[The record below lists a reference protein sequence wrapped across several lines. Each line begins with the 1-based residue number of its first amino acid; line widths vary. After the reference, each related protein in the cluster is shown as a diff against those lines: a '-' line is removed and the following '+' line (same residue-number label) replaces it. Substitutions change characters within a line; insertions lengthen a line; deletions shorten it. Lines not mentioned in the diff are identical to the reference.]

1 MSGAHAGPHDQDR
14 PKGHPA
20 DHTHEEI
27 NGYCATYLFTATRL
41 LDNAEVIAF
50 ARALMQA
57 IAAACM
63 RKGATDV
70 GHIKAHLEFGGE
82 GFLYADTLGD
92 VSDIM
97 VRGRDGQPADT
108 IKLVIN
114 SIIVELE
121 APDIRDATEAG
132 VDEVCSRYGLAK
144 QIVKHDLYDAD
155 DHEHLLQSP
164 DYDSL

>member
-1 MSGAHAGPHDQDR
+1 MSGAHSSPHDQ
-14 PKGHPA
+14 PPAKGHPA

-27 NGYCATYLFTATRL
+27 NGYCATYLFTSPRP
-41 LDNAEVIAF
+41 LDNAEVSTF

-70 GHIKAHLEFGGE
+70 GHIKAHLEFGDG

-92 VSDIM
+92 ASDIM
-97 VRGRDGQPADT
+97 VRGRDGNPADS
-108 IKLVIN
+108 IRLVIN

-132 VDEVCSRYGLAK
+132 VDEVCGRLGLAK
-144 QIVKHDLYDAD
+144 QILKADLYDAD

>member
-1 MSGAHAGPHDQDR
+1 MSGAHPT
-14 PKGHPA
+14 

-27 NGYCATYLFTATRL
+27 NGYCATYLFTSPRP
-41 LDNAEVIAF
+41 LDNDGVGAF

-63 RKGATDV
+63 QKGATDV
-70 GHIKAHLEFGGE
+70 GHIKAHLEYGE
-82 GFLYADTLGD
+82 GGFLYADTLGD
-92 VSDIM
+92 ASDIM
-97 VRGRDGQPADT
+97 VRGRDGQPAET
-108 IKLVIN
+108 ITLVIN

-132 VDEVCSRYGLAK
+132 VDEVCARLGLTK
-144 QIVKHDLYDAD
+144 QILKQDLYDAD

>member
-1 MSGAHAGPHDQDR
+1 MTNDPRQGEAGDG
-14 PKGHPA
+14 KSHPG

-27 NGYCATYLFTATRL
+27 NGYCATYLFKAAVMF
-41 LDNAEVIAF
+41 DNAGVQKF
-50 ARALMQA
+50 ARELMKE

-63 RKGATDV
+63 KKGATDV
-70 GHIKAHLEFGGE
+70 GHIKAHIEYGGD

-97 VRGRDGQPADT
+97 VRGRDGNPTDT

-132 VDEVCSRYGLAK
+132 VDAVCASYGLQK
-144 QIVKHDLYDAD
+144 EIVKQDLYDAD
-155 DHEHLLQSP
+155 DHEHLLQAP
-164 DYDSL
+164 DYDNL

>member
-1 MSGAHAGPHDQDR
+1 MSGAHAGPHDQ
-14 PKGHPA
+14 PPAKAHPA

-27 NGYCATYLFTATRL
+27 NGYCATYLFTSPRP
-41 LDNAEVIAF
+41 LDNAEVSAF

-63 RKGATDV
+63 KKGATDV
-70 GHIKAHLEFGGE
+70 GHVKAHLEFGDG

-92 VSDIM
+92 ASDIM
-97 VRGRDGQPADT
+97 VRGRDGRPADA

-132 VDEVCSRYGLAK
+132 VDEVCGRYGLTK
-144 QIVKHDLYDAD
+144 QILKQDLYDAD

>member
-1 MSGAHAGPHDQDR
+1 MTSDPKQSGADDG
-14 PKGHPA
+14 KSHPT

-27 NGYCATYLFTATRL
+27 NGYCATYIFRAPKTLGN
-41 LDNAEVIAF
+41 DEVKDF
-50 ARALMQA
+50 ARKLMEA
-57 IAAACM
+57 IAAANL
-63 RKGATDV
+63 RHGATDV

-97 VRGRDGQPADT
+97 VRGRDGSPTDT

-121 APDIRDATEAG
+121 APEIRDATEQG
-132 VDEVCSRYGLAK
+132 VDEVCGKLGFTKEILK
-144 QIVKHDLYDAD
+144 QDLYDAD
-155 DHEHLLQSP
+155 DHEHLLQIP
-164 DYDSL
+164 DIDDL